1 MVGASVLDG
10 TRFVEISDLVK
21 HDFFPKKVSYRVIAT
36 LHAQTLGNLVTIIT
50 SRKKYCA
57 LNSYAKHVEWG
68 ADTSLTPPP
77 PTLKYPGEGEN
88 PPMPPPSSS
97 PPPVLMHMLDENH

>member
-57 LNSYAKHVEWG
+57 LISYAKHVGWG
-68 ADTSLTPPP
+68 ADTSLPPLPPHLEISGGGGEPSHPPP
-77 PTLKYPGEGEN
+77 LF
-88 PPMPPPSSS
+88 
-97 PPPVLMHMLDENH
+97 